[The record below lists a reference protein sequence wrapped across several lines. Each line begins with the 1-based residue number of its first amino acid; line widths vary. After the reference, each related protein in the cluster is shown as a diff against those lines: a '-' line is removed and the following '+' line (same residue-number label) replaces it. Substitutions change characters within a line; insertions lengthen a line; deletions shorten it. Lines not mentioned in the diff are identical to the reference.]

1 MKIKRLNAA
10 NIREAM
16 RKIREELGPDAVILS
31 NQRSETGFEII
42 AAVDY
47 DEKLL
52 QGMQLPATLDPSPR
66 QHAAMREIDLLHNAE
81 PDAEAAQLATASPS
95 DATPQPLPTAIP
107 TGQTA
112 LLGNADPTAPAPS
125 GKSRIVWSQ
134 DPLLVEM
141 RHELQVMHS
150 LLEKQLSG
158 LAWGELGRQQPHRA
172 DLLGQLLDFGCHPNL
187 CLRLADAAAGHDPA
201 RAWRVALETLGRGLS
216 VTQDDILTHG
226 GVAALIGPT
235 GVGKTTT
242 IAKLAA
248 RYNLR
253 HGPNHVALITT
264 DSYRI
269 GAFEQLC
276 TFGMILDAPVR
287 LVRTAQ
293 ELRETIKAFSDKSL
307 ILIDT
312 AGMSQRDLRLS
323 QQFAVLNDPSRIH
336 SYLVLAANAQHS
348 VLQET
353 MTAFARV
360 PLSGAIL
367 TKVDETTRLGAAL
380 SAAHEQAL
388 PLAYICN
395 GQRVPE
401 DIQPAQIDAL
411 IRLADEFVGLHQEVP
426 VNDTLALTFGKRLTA
441 HASC

>member
-1 MKIKRLNAA
+1 
-10 NIREAM
+10 
-16 RKIREELGPDAVILS
+16 V
-31 NQRSETGFEII
+31 
-42 AAVDY
+42 
-47 DEKLL
+47 
-52 QGMQLPATLDPSPR
+52 
-66 QHAAMREIDLLHNAE
+66 
-81 PDAEAAQLATASPS
+81 
-95 DATPQPLPTAIP
+95 
-107 TGQTA
+107 
-112 LLGNADPTAPAPS
+112 
-125 GKSRIVWSQ
+125 
-134 DPLLVEM
+134 
-141 RHELQVMHS
+141 
-150 LLEKQLSG
+150 
-158 LAWGELGRQQPHRA
+158 
-172 DLLGQLLDFGCHPNL
+172 
-187 CLRLADAAAGHDPA
+187 
-201 RAWRVALETLGRGLS
+201 LGRGLS
-216 VTQDDILTHG
+216 VTRDDILTRG
-226 GVAALIGPT
+226 GIAALIGPT

-242 IAKLAA
+242 VAKLAA

-253 HGPNHVALITT
+253 HGPNRVALITT

-293 ELRETIKAFSDKSL
+293 ELQDAIKAFSDKSL

-323 QQFAVLNDPSRIH
+323 QQFALLNDPARIR

-353 MTAFARV
+353 AAAFARI

-380 SAAHEQAL
+380 SVVHEQNL

-401 DIQPAQIDAL
+401 DLQAAQVDAL
-411 IRLADEFVGLHQEVP
+411 IRLGEEFAGLYGTTPE
-426 VNDTLALTFGKRLTA
+426 NDTLALTFGKRLTA
-441 HASC
+441 NVCC

>member
-31 NQRSETGFEII
+31 NQRSENGFEII

-52 QGMQLPATLDPSPR
+52 EGMQPPAALDLRPR
-66 QHAAMREIDLLHNAE
+66 RRAADAA
-81 PDAEAAQLATASPS
+81 AEAEADGEAV
-95 DATPQPLPTAIP
+95 TPVEAKLK
-107 TGQTA
+107 
-112 LLGNADPTAPAPS
+112 PAPS
-125 GKSRIVWSQ
+125 VIPTLRATPAPAAEPVAAPRPDKAKVVWSQ

-141 RHELQVMHS
+141 RHELQIMHT
-150 LLEKQLSG
+150 LLEQQLSG

-172 DLLGQLLDFGCHPNL
+172 DLLSQLLDFGCHPNL
-187 CLRLADAAAGHDPA
+187 CLRLADAAAERDPA
-201 RAWRVALETLGRGLS
+201 RAWRLALETLGRGLS
-216 VTQDDILTHG
+216 VTQDDILTKG
-226 GVAALIGPT
+226 GIAALIGPT

-253 HGPNHVALITT
+253 HGPNRVALITT

-269 GAFEQLC
+269 GAYEQLC

-293 ELRETIKAFSDKSL
+293 ELQETLKVFSDKSL

-323 QQFAVLNDPSRIH
+323 QQFTLLDDPARIR
-336 SYLVLAANAQHS
+336 SYLVLAANAQHA

-353 MTAFARV
+353 MAAFARV

-367 TKVDETTRLGAAL
+367 TKMDETTRLGAVL

-401 DIQPAQIDAL
+401 DLQAAQVDTL
-411 IRLADEFVGLHQEVP
+411 IRMGEEFAGLYGAAP
-426 VNDTLALTFGKRLTA
+426 VNDALALTFGKRLTA
-441 HASC
+441 DVRC

>member
-31 NQRSETGFEII
+31 NQRSEAGFEII

-47 DEKLL
+47 DERLL
-52 QGMQLPATLDPSPR
+52 QGMQLPVPPTPARARAETPEAGATEDAKPDGEEPR
-66 QHAAMREIDLLHNAE
+66 PVE
-81 PDAEAAQLATASPS
+81 PAPVRPARS
-95 DATPQPLPTAIP
+95 AIP
-107 TGQTA
+107 TLQTA
-112 LLGNADPTAPAPS
+112 RPASADPVAPARPD
-125 GKSRIVWSQ
+125 KPRVVWSQ

-150 LLEKQLSG
+150 LLEQQLSG

-172 DLLGQLLDFGCHPNL
+172 DLLGQLLDFGCNPGL
-187 CLRLADAAAGHDPA
+187 CLHLADAAAAERDPA
-201 RAWRVALETLGRGLS
+201 RAWRLALATLGRGLAT
-216 VTQDDILTHG
+216 TQDDILTRG

-242 IAKLAA
+242 AAKLAA

-253 HGPNHVALITT
+253 HGPNRVALITT

-287 LVRTAQ
+287 LVRSGQ
-293 ELRETIKAFSDKSL
+293 ELQETIRAFSDKSL

-323 QQFAVLNDPSRIH
+323 QQFALLDDPAHIR
-336 SYLVLAANAQHS
+336 SYLVLAANAQHA
-348 VLQET
+348 VLQES

-380 SAAHEQAL
+380 SAVHERAL

-401 DIQPAQIDAL
+401 DIQAAQVDAI
-411 IRLADEFVGLHQEVP
+411 IRLAEEFAGACDEAFER
-426 VNDTLALTFGKRLTA
+426 DTLALTFGKRLA
-441 HASC
+441 ASVCC

>member
-31 NQRSETGFEII
+31 NQRSEAGFEII
-42 AAVDY
+42 AAIDY

-52 QGMQLPATLDPSPR
+52 AGMQLPGSGESESRAP
-66 QHAAMREIDLLHNAE
+66 
-81 PDAEAAQLATASPS
+81 AEAATPAEPKRALNPPASAAPP
-95 DATPQPLPTAIP
+95 APKPAAKAAATAIP
-107 TGQTA
+107 TLQPA
-112 LLGNADPTAPAPS
+112 PEAAAPAISPRPD
-125 GKSRIVWSQ
+125 KPRVVWSQ

-141 RHELQVMHS
+141 RHELQAMHT
-150 LLEKQLSG
+150 LLEQQLSG

-172 DLLGQLLDFGCHPNL
+172 DLLSQLLDFGCHPSL
-187 CLRLADAAAGHDPA
+187 CVRLADAAAVERDPA
-201 RAWRVALETLGRGLS
+201 LAWRLALETLGRGLS
-216 VTQDDILTHG
+216 VTQDDILSKG
-226 GVAALIGPT
+226 GIAALIGPT

-253 HGPNHVALITT
+253 HGPHQVALITT

-269 GAFEQLC
+269 GAYEQLC

-293 ELRETIKAFSDKSL
+293 ELQDSLKAFADKSL

-323 QQFAVLNDPSRIH
+323 QQFALLDDPSRIRN
-336 SYLVLAANAQHS
+336 YLVLAANAQHA

-353 MTAFARV
+353 MAAFARV

-367 TKVDETTRLGAAL
+367 TKVDETTRLGAVL

-401 DIQPAQIDAL
+401 DLQAAQVDAL
-411 IRLADEFVGLHQEVP
+411 IRLAEEFASLYGSAP
-426 VNDTLALTFGKRLTA
+426 VNDALALTFGKRLTA
-441 HASC
+441 DVRC

>member
-31 NQRSETGFEII
+31 NQRSDAGFEII

-47 DEKLL
+47 DERLL
-52 QGMQLPATLDPSPR
+52 QGMQLPAPTTTARARAETPDAGPTEDANPDDAESRP
-66 QHAAMREIDLLHNAE
+66 AE
-81 PDAEAAQLATASPS
+81 PTRPARPAAAAIPPARPASVDPASPARP
-95 DATPQPLPTAIP
+95 DKP
-107 TGQTA
+107 
-112 LLGNADPTAPAPS
+112 
-125 GKSRIVWSQ
+125 RVVWSQ

-141 RHELQVMHS
+141 RHELQAVHS
-150 LLEKQLSG
+150 LLEQQLSG

-172 DLLGQLLDFGCHPNL
+172 DLLGQLLDFGCSPGL
-187 CLRLADAAAGHDPA
+187 CLRLADAAAAERDPA
-201 RAWRVALETLGRGLS
+201 RAWRLALATLGRGLAT
-216 VTQDDILTHG
+216 TQDDILSRG

-242 IAKLAA
+242 AAKLAA

-253 HGPNHVALITT
+253 HGPNRVALITT

-287 LVRTAQ
+287 LVRSAQ
-293 ELRETIKAFSDKSL
+293 ELQETIRAFSDKSL

-323 QQFAVLNDPSRIH
+323 QQFALLDDPAHIR
-336 SYLVLAANAQHS
+336 SYLVLAANAQHA
-348 VLQET
+348 VLQES

-380 SAAHEQAL
+380 SAVHERAL

-401 DIQPAQIDAL
+401 DIQAAQVDAL
-411 IRLADEFVGLHQEVP
+411 LRLAEEFAGLYDAALE
-426 VNDTLALTFGKRLTA
+426 NDTLALTFGKRLTD
-441 HASC
+441 HVCC

>member
-31 NQRSETGFEII
+31 NQRSEAGFEII
-42 AAVDY
+42 AAIDY

-52 QGMQLPATLDPSPR
+52 AGMQLPGLTEPVDRRAPTDAAASPETR
-66 QHAAMREIDLLHNAE
+66 
-81 PDAEAAQLATASPS
+81 PEAAA
-95 DATPQPLPTAIP
+95 ATPVSPAKKAAKPAASAIP
-107 TGQTA
+107 TLQPAPEAT
-112 LLGNADPTAPAPS
+112 ADPIAPPRPDKA
-125 GKSRIVWSQ
+125 RVVWSQ

-141 RHELQVMHS
+141 RHELQVMHT
-150 LLEKQLSG
+150 LLEQQLSG

-172 DLLGQLLDFGCHPNL
+172 DLLSQLLDFGCHPGL
-187 CLRLADAAAGHDPA
+187 CVRLADAAAAEREPA
-201 RAWRVALETLGRGLS
+201 RAWRLALETLGRGLS
-216 VTQDDILTHG
+216 VTQDDILSRG

-253 HGPNHVALITT
+253 HGPHQVALITT

-269 GAFEQLC
+269 GAYEQLC

-293 ELRETIKAFSDKSL
+293 ELQDTLKAFADKSL

-323 QQFAVLNDPSRIH
+323 QQFALLDDAARIR
-336 SYLVLAANAQHS
+336 SYLVLAANAQHA

-353 MTAFARV
+353 MAAFARV

-367 TKVDETTRLGAAL
+367 TKVDETTRLGAVL

-401 DIQPAQIDAL
+401 DLQAAQVDSL
-411 IRLADEFVGLHQEVP
+411 IRLAEEFAGLYGSAP
-426 VNDTLALTFGKRLTA
+426 VNDALALTFGKRLA
-441 HASC
+441 ADVRC

>member
-16 RKIREELGPDAVILS
+16 RKIREEMGPDAVILS
-31 NQRSETGFEII
+31 NQRSEAGFEII

-52 QGMQLPATLDPSPR
+52 QDM
-66 QHAAMREIDLLHNAE
+66 
-81 PDAEAAQLATASPS
+81 
-95 DATPQPLPTAIP
+95 PLPTTPEAVARSREP
-107 TGQTA
+107 NAPSTEARPAHRAAAQTVTPP
-112 LLGNADPTAPAPS
+112 ADAPRPLSPVTTDQAASAPA
-125 GKSRIVWSQ
+125 GKPRVVWSQ

-141 RHELQVMHS
+141 RHELQTMHN
-150 LLEKQLSG
+150 LLEQQLSG

-172 DLLGQLLDFGCHPNL
+172 DLLSQLLDFGCHPSL
-187 CLRLADAAAGHDPA
+187 CLRLADAAAGERDPE
-201 RAWRVALETLGRGLS
+201 RAWRLALETLGHGLS
-216 VTQDDILTHG
+216 VTQDDILTQG
-226 GVAALIGPT
+226 GIVALIGPT

-242 IAKLAA
+242 VAKLAA

-253 HGPNHVALITT
+253 HGPNRVALITT

-269 GAFEQLC
+269 GAFEQLS

-293 ELRETIKAFSDKSL
+293 ELQDALKAFAGKSL

-323 QQFAVLNDPSRIH
+323 QQFALLNDPARIR
-336 SYLVLAANAQHS
+336 SYLVLAANAQHA
-348 VLQET
+348 VLKEAT
-353 MTAFARV
+353 EAFARV

-367 TKVDETTRLGAAL
+367 TKVDETTRLGGAL
-380 SAAHEQAL
+380 SAVHEQTL

-401 DIQPAQIDAL
+401 DIQAARVDTL
-411 IRLADEFVGLHQEVP
+411 IRLGEEFAGRYGSTPEP
-426 VNDTLALTFGKRLTA
+426 DTLALTFGKRLTA
-441 HASC
+441 HVCC

>member
-31 NQRSETGFEII
+31 NQRSENGFEII

-52 QGMQLPATLDPSPR
+52 EGMQPPAAPDPRPRQRATDAAPATET
-66 QHAAMREIDLLHNAE
+66 AADG
-81 PDAEAAQLATASPS
+81 EAAAPVGAKLKPEPS
-95 DATPQPLPTAIP
+95 AIP
-107 TGQTA
+107 TLRATPA
-112 LLGNADPTAPAPS
+112 AAAPRPDKA
-125 GKSRIVWSQ
+125 KVVWSQ

-141 RHELQVMHS
+141 RHELQIMHT
-150 LLEKQLSG
+150 LLEQQLSG

-172 DLLGQLLDFGCHPNL
+172 DLLSQLLDFGCHPNL
-187 CLRLADAAAGHDPA
+187 CLRLADAAAAERDPA
-201 RAWRVALETLGRGLS
+201 RAWRLALETLGRGLA
-216 VTQDDILTHG
+216 VTRDDILSKG

-253 HGPNHVALITT
+253 HGPNRVALITT

-269 GAFEQLC
+269 GAYEQLC

-293 ELRETIKAFSDKSL
+293 ELQETLKAFSDKSL

-323 QQFAVLNDPSRIH
+323 QQFALLDDPARIR
-336 SYLVLAANAQHS
+336 SYLVLAANAQHA

-353 MTAFARV
+353 MAAFARV

-367 TKVDETTRLGAAL
+367 TKMDETTRLGAVL

-401 DIQPAQIDAL
+401 DLQAAQVDTL
-411 IRLADEFVGLHQEVP
+411 IRMGEEFAGLYGAAP
-426 VNDTLALTFGKRLTA
+426 VSDALALTFGKRLTA
-441 HASC
+441 DVRC

>member
-31 NQRSETGFEII
+31 NQRSEAGFEII
-42 AAVDY
+42 AAIDY

-52 QGMQLPATLDPSPR
+52 AGMQLPEL
-66 QHAAMREIDLLHNAE
+66 AE
-81 PDAEAAQLATASPS
+81 SGGRRATADPAAALEPQR
-95 DATPQPLPTAIP
+95 DARPPATDVTPVKKPAAKPAATAIP
-107 TGQTA
+107 TLQPAVEA
-112 LLGNADPTAPAPS
+112 LEPAASLRPE
-125 GKSRIVWSQ
+125 KPRVVWSQ

-141 RHELQVMHS
+141 RHELQVMHT
-150 LLEKQLSG
+150 LLEQQLSG

-172 DLLGQLLDFGCHPNL
+172 DLLSQLLDFGCHPSL
-187 CLRLADAAAGHDPA
+187 CVRLADAAAAERDPA
-201 RAWRVALETLGRGLS
+201 RAWRLALETLARGLS
-216 VTQDDILTHG
+216 VTQDDILSQG

-253 HGPNHVALITT
+253 HGPNQVALITT

-269 GAFEQLC
+269 GAYEQLC

-293 ELRETIKAFSDKSL
+293 ELQDSLKAFSDKSL

-323 QQFAVLNDPSRIH
+323 QQFALLDNTARIRN
-336 SYLVLAANAQHS
+336 YLVLAANAQHA

-353 MTAFARV
+353 MAAFARV

-367 TKVDETTRLGAAL
+367 TKVDETTRLGAML

-401 DIQPAQIDAL
+401 DLQAARVDTLIQ
-411 IRLADEFVGLHQEVP
+411 LAEEFAGLYGAAP
-426 VNDTLALTFGKRLTA
+426 VNDALALTFGKRLTA
-441 HASC
+441 DVRC

>member
-31 NQRSETGFEII
+31 NQRSEAGFEII

-47 DEKLL
+47 DERLL
-52 QGMQLPATLDPSPR
+52 QGMQLPAAPDAGARTRAEVPETGVSADANPDGEEPR
-66 QHAAMREIDLLHNAE
+66 PAE
-81 PDAEAAQLATASPS
+81 PAAAIRTIRS
-95 DATPQPLPTAIP
+95 AIP
-107 TGQTA
+107 A
-112 LLGNADPTAPAPS
+112 APAARPAS
-125 GKSRIVWSQ
+125 AEPPAGPARPDKPRVVWSQ

-141 RHELQVMHS
+141 RHELQIMHN
-150 LLEKQLSG
+150 LLEQQLSG
-158 LAWGELGRQQPHRA
+158 LAWGELGRRQPHRA
-172 DLLGQLLDFGCHPNL
+172 DLLGQLLDFGCNPNL
-187 CLRLADAAAGHDPA
+187 CLHLADAAAGESDPA
-201 RAWRVALETLGRGLS
+201 RAWRLALATLGRGLS
-216 VTQDDILTHG
+216 VTQDDILTRG

-242 IAKLAA
+242 AAKLAA

-253 HGPNHVALITT
+253 HGPNRVALITT

-287 LVRTAQ
+287 LVRSAQ
-293 ELRETIKAFSDKSL
+293 ELQETIRAFSDKSL

-323 QQFAVLNDPSRIH
+323 QQFALLDDPSHIR
-336 SYLVLAANAQHS
+336 SYLVLAANAQHA
-348 VLQET
+348 VLQES

-380 SAAHEQAL
+380 SAVHEQGL

-401 DIQPAQIDAL
+401 DLQAAQIDAL
-411 IRLADEFVGLHQEVP
+411 IRLGEEFAGLYAAALE
-426 VNDTLALTFGKRLTA
+426 NDTLALTFGKRLTA
-441 HASC
+441 HVCC

>member
-1 MKIKRLNAA
+1 MKIKRLCAA

-16 RKIREELGPDAVILS
+16 RKIREELGPEAVILS
-31 NQRSETGFEII
+31 NQRTTAGFEIV
-42 AAVDY
+42 AAIDY
-47 DEKLL
+47 DEQTLK
-52 QGMQLPATLDPSPR
+52 QATL
-66 QHAAMREIDLLHNAE
+66 EI
-81 PDAEAAQLATASPS
+81 AAQRRALAREEADAQPDTDSSIDIPLKAATDRSVASITEQATVS
-95 DATPQPLPTAIP
+95 DSDRPVSYTPQERAVPTR
-107 TGQTA
+107 
-112 LLGNADPTAPAPS
+112 LD
-125 GKSRIVWSQ
+125 KSRVIWAQ

-141 RHELQVMHS
+141 RNEIQVMHS
-150 LLEKQLSG
+150 LLEQQLSG
-158 LAWGELGRQQPHRA
+158 LAWGELARRQPHRA
-172 DLLGQLLDFGCHPNL
+172 DLLSQLLDFGLSPNL
-187 CLRLADAAAGHDPA
+187 CLRLAEAAAGERQPEQ
-201 RAWRVALETLGRGLS
+201 AWRLALETLGRSLT
-216 VTQDDILTHG
+216 VTEDDILTQG
-226 GVAALIGPT
+226 GVIALIGPT

-253 HGPNHVALITT
+253 HGPHHVALVTT

-276 TFGMILDAPVR
+276 TFGVIMDAPVR

-293 ELRETIKAFSDKSL
+293 ELRDAITGFSDKSL

-323 QQFAVLNDPSRIH
+323 QQLTLLADAPKIRN
-336 SYLVLAANAQHS
+336 YLVLAANALHA
-348 VLQET
+348 VLRET
-353 MTAFARV
+353 VAVFGRV

-380 SAAHEQAL
+380 SAVHEKRL
-388 PLAYICN
+388 PLAYIGN

-401 DIQPAQIDAL
+401 DLLVARVDAL
-411 IRLADEFVGLHQEVP
+411 IRMGEEFAGLYSNEPAEH
-426 VNDTLALTFGKRLTA
+426 DTLALAFGKRLAA